1 MKKISFLFLLFIFFY
16 LTTFSQSTVPQRV
29 GWWKFDNPIDLTNS
43 ESGFG
48 MPLTLVGSHISTKGP
63 ADENGAVQINS
74 GSYYNMTHLIS
85 PKNGDKKV
93 NEYTLQFDFKI
104 TENGSWRSFFQTD
117 VSNSGDG
124 DFFINPNGEIGV
136 AAVGYSGFSITP
148 NEWYRLIISV
158 KNGTQFNVYLD
169 GKLLTNGITQTRDG
183 RFSLENQLLVFAD
196 ENGEDGSIYCAE
208 LAIWDKALST
218 HEAFELGGFSHSNPK
233 ILTQNPFIQSPGKT
247 FMTIC
252 WHDTVQQN
260 TKVIYGIDSTNMS
273 LETTGSSEF
282 IISPLYWHTVK
293 LYSLMPGTRY
303 FYKVFSG
310 DVFSDTYSF
319 KTLPSNDYNGKLRFI
334 LLSDTHSSDTTM
346 AGKIC
351 RQARKTITELY
362 GVEIENQVTGI
373 IHSGDVVMSGDSPVQ
388 YYKQFF
394 QPLSALT
401 ANIPTTVV
409 AGNHEVESSYFYQY
423 LKVDEL
429 SAYPHI
435 PDLNEKLLQLQVG
448 NTLFLGL
455 NTNITAEYG
464 LTQANWLNAKLK
476 EAENNDSIDFVF
488 LFHHHPPMSELWD
501 YTNTKDAGT
510 AYVRDVLFPIIKK
523 YSKVQQM
530 HYGHT
535 HGFERG
541 TIQAEHPDGDF
552 RIICGGGSGGYLD
565 TWAPGENHD
574 FNEITTSISN
584 YVFQI
589 IEIDIANKSWQNKAY
604 SLGTLD
610 LPKNGVIIDSWYKKM
625 NQPAPNTP
633 FIVSIETANEYVQIN
648 TSQFDGIDSLMS
660 VQIQVID
667 GTQNNAVV
675 FDSLI
680 QKVNIYGVDSSQ
692 KPTDLNKDNNIYE
705 TNLPIRF
712 FNTKSNYIKT
722 RYRDNNLK
730 WSNWSDSFYY
740 SITGLSDISKTETE
754 DLLFQNFPN
763 PFSYST
769 TIKYKSDGLNK
780 ITFRFYDIN
789 YRLIFEQNEGLKPKG
804 IYILNYSGED
814 LKNGIYFYEMISGSQ
829 TSVKSMIKIK

>member
-1 MKKISFLFLLFIFFY
+1 MKIFLFLFLFFI
-16 LTTFSQSTVPQRV
+16 LISPTTFSQSTVPQRV
-29 GWWKFDNPIDLTNS
+29 GWWKFDNPLDLTKS
-43 ESGFG
+43 ETGFG
-48 MPLTLVGSHISTKGP
+48 LPLTLAGNQASANGP
-63 ADENGAVQINS
+63 ADENGAVQIGV
-74 GSYYNMTHLIS
+74 GSYYKMTHLIS
-85 PKNGDKKV
+85 PKNGDKMV

-104 TENGSWRSFFQTD
+104 SDNGSWRSFFQTD
-117 VSNSGDG
+117 ASNSSDG

-136 AAVGYSGFSITP
+136 AAVGYSGFSVTP

-158 KNGTQFNVYLD
+158 KNGTQFNIYLD
-169 GKLLTNGITQTRDG
+169 GKLITNGTIQTRDG

-196 ENGEDGSIYCAE
+196 ENGEDGLIYCAE
-208 LAIWDKALST
+208 LAIWDKALTT

-260 TKVIYGIDSTNMS
+260 TKVIYGIDSSNMS

-293 LYSLMPGTRY
+293 LSSLMPGTRY

-310 DVFSDTYSF
+310 DVISGTYSF

-334 LLSDTHSSDTTM
+334 LLSDTHSSDTIM

-351 RQARKTITELY
+351 RQAKKTITELY
-362 GVEIENQVTGI
+362 GDEIENKVTGI
-373 IHSGDVVMSGDSPVQ
+373 IHSGDVVMSGDAPSQ

-409 AGNHEVESSYFYQY
+409 AGNHEVESPFFYQY

-429 SAYPHI
+429 SAYPNI
-435 PDLNEKLLQLQVG
+435 PDLNEKLLQLRVG

-510 AYVRDVLFPIIKK
+510 AYVRDVLFPVIIK

-541 TIQAEHPDGDF
+541 AIQSDQPDGDF

-574 FNEITTSISN
+574 FNDITISISN
-584 YVFQI
+584 YIFQVL
-589 IEIDIANKSWQNKAY
+589 EIDIADKSWQNSVY
-604 SLGTLD
+604 SLGTLGQ
-610 LPKNGVIIDSWYKKM
+610 PKSGEIIDTWHKKL
-625 NQPAPNTP
+625 NQPAPKTP
-633 FIVSIETANEYVQIN
+633 FIESIETLNEYVQIN

-660 VQIQVID
+660 IQIQVID

-675 FDSLI
+675 FDTLI
-680 QKVNIYGVDSSQ
+680 QKINIYGVDSSQ

-712 FNTKSNYIKT
+712 FNAKSNYIKT

-730 WSNWSDSFYY
+730 WSNWSDSLFY
-740 SITGLSDISKTETE
+740 SITGLSDNSKAETE
-754 DLLFQNFPN
+754 EMLFQNYPN
-763 PFSYST
+763 PFNSST
-769 TIKYKSDGLNK
+769 TIKYKSDGFNK

-789 YRLIFEQNEGLKPKG
+789 YRLILEQNEGLKPKG
-804 IYILNYSGED
+804 IYMLNYSGEN
-814 LKNGIYFYEMISGSQ
+814 LKNGVYFYEMISGSH
-829 TSVKSMIKIK
+829 TSIKSMIKYQ

>member
-1 MKKISFLFLLFIFFY
+1 MKKISFVFLLFNLFY
-16 LTTFSQSTVPQRV
+16 LTTFSQSTVPQRI
-29 GWWKFDNPIDLTNS
+29 GWWKFDNPLDLTKS
-43 ESGFG
+43 ETGFG
-48 MPLTLVGSHISTKGP
+48 LPLTLVGSHDSAKGP
-63 ADENGAVQINS
+63 ENENGAVQIGV
-74 GSYYNMTHLIS
+74 GSYYKMNHSIS
-85 PKNGDKKV
+85 PKNGDSRV

-104 TENGSWRSFFQTD
+104 TENGAWRSFFQTD
-117 VSNSGDG
+117 ASNSSDG
-124 DFFINPNGEIGV
+124 DFFINPNGEVGV
-136 AAVGYSGFSITP
+136 AAVGYSGFSVTP

-158 KNGTQFNVYLD
+158 KNGSQFNVYLD
-169 GKLLTNGITQTRDG
+169 GKLFINGTIQNRDG
-183 RFSLENQLLVFAD
+183 RFSLDNQLLIFAD
-196 ENGEDGSIYCAE
+196 EDGEDGLIYCAE
-208 LAIWDKALST
+208 LAIWDKALT
-218 HEAFELGGFSHSNPK
+218 AHEAFELGGFSHSNPK

-273 LETTGSSEF
+273 METTGSSEF

-293 LYSLMPGTRY
+293 LTSLMPGTRY

-310 DVFSDTYSF
+310 DVFSNTYSF
-319 KTLPSNDYNGKLRFI
+319 KTLPANDYNGKLRFI

-346 AGKIC
+346 AGKII

-362 GVEIENQVTGI
+362 GAEIENQVTGI
-373 IHSGDVVMSGDSPVQ
+373 IHSGDVVMSGDAPGQ

-409 AGNHEVESSYFYQY
+409 AGNHEVESQYFYQY

-429 SAYPHI
+429 SAYPNI
-435 PDLNEKLLQLQVG
+435 PDLNEKLLQLRVG
-448 NTLFLGL
+448 NALFLGL

-464 LTQANWLNAKLK
+464 LTQSNWLNAKLK
-476 EAENNDSIDFVF
+476 EAENNDSIDFIF

-541 TIQAEHPDGDF
+541 TIQSDHPDGDF

-589 IEIDIANKSWQNKAY
+589 LEIDIANKSWQNQAY

-625 NQPAPNTP
+625 NQTAPNTP
-633 FIVSIETANEYVQIN
+633 FIEN
-648 TSQFDGIDSLMS
+648 ID
-660 VQIQVID
+660 
-667 GTQNNAVV
+667 
-675 FDSLI
+675 
-680 QKVNIYGVDSSQ
+680 
-692 KPTDLNKDNNIYE
+692 
-705 TNLPIRF
+705 
-712 FNTKSNYIKT
+712 
-722 RYRDNNLK
+722 NLK
-730 WSNWSDSFYY
+730 
-740 SITGLSDISKTETE
+740 
-754 DLLFQNFPN
+754 
-763 PFSYST
+763 
-769 TIKYKSDGLNK
+769 
-780 ITFRFYDIN
+780 
-789 YRLIFEQNEGLKPKG
+789 
-804 IYILNYSGED
+804 
-814 LKNGIYFYEMISGSQ
+814 
-829 TSVKSMIKIK
+829 

>member
-1 MKKISFLFLLFIFFY
+1 MKKNFFLFIFFILIS
-16 LTTFSQSTVPQRV
+16 LTTFSQSNVSQRV
-29 GWWKFDNPIDLTNS
+29 GWWKFDNPLDLTKS
-43 ESGFG
+43 ETGFG
-48 MPLTLVGSHISTKGP
+48 LPLTLAGNHTSTKDP
-63 ADENGAVQINS
+63 TDENGVVQIGV
-74 GSYYNMTHLIS
+74 GSYYKLTHLIS
-85 PKNGDKKV
+85 PKDGDKKV

-104 TENGSWRSFFQTD
+104 SENGSWRSFFQTD
-117 VSNSGDG
+117 ASNSSDG

-136 AAVGYSGFSITP
+136 AAVGYSGFSVTP

-169 GKLLTNGITQTRDG
+169 GKLITNGTIQTPDG

-196 ENGEDGSIYCAE
+196 ENSEDGSIYCAE
-208 LAIWDKALST
+208 LAIWDKALT
-218 HEAFELGGFSHSNPK
+218 APEAFELGGFSHSNPK

-260 TKVIYGIDSTNMS
+260 TKVIFGIDSTNMS

-293 LYSLMPGTRY
+293 LSSLTPGTRY

-310 DVFSDTYSF
+310 DVFSNTYSF
-319 KTLPSNDYNGKLRFI
+319 KTLPANDYNGKLRFI
-334 LLSDTHSSDTTM
+334 LLSDTHSPDTIM

-362 GVEIENQVTGI
+362 GSDIESQVTGI
-373 IHSGDVVMSGDSPVQ
+373 IHSGDVVMSGDAPGQ

-409 AGNHEVESSYFYQY
+409 AGNHEVESPYFYQY

-429 SAYPHI
+429 SAYPNI
-435 PDLNEKLLQLQVG
+435 PDLNEKLLQLRVG

-464 LTQANWLNAKLK
+464 LTQANWLNSKLK

-501 YTNTKDAGT
+501 YTNTKDPGT
-510 AYVRDVLFPIIKK
+510 AYVRDVLFPVIKK

-541 TIQAEHPDGDF
+541 AIQSDQPDGNF

-565 TWAPGENHD
+565 TWAPGENRD

-584 YVFQI
+584 YVYQI
-589 IEIDIANKSWQNKAY
+589 LEIDIASKSWQNKAY
-604 SLGTLD
+604 SLGTLEQ
-610 LPKNGVIIDSWYKKM
+610 PKNGEIIDSWYKKL
-625 NQPAPNTP
+625 NQPAPITP
-633 FIVSIETANEYVQIN
+633 SVENIKSTKENVQIN
-648 TSQFDGIDSLMS
+648 TSAFDGVDSLMS
-660 VQIQVID
+660 IQIQVFD
-667 GTQNNAVV
+667 GTQNNSVV
-675 FDSLI
+675 FDTLI
-680 QKVNIYGVDSSQ
+680 QKINIYGVDSSQ
-692 KPTDLNKDNNIYE
+692 KLMDLNKNYNIYE
-705 TNLPIRF
+705 TNLPAKF

-730 WSNWSDSFYY
+730 WSNWSDYY
-740 SITGLSDISKTETE
+740 VFIPTGTFGIANNEAE
-754 DLLFQNFPN
+754 VILFQNYPN
-763 PFSYST
+763 PFKSST
-769 TIKYKSDGLNK
+769 TIKYKSDGRNK
-780 ITFRFYDIN
+780 ITIRVFDIN
-789 YRLIFEQNEGLKPKG
+789 NRLIYEQNEGLKSEG
-804 IYILNYSGED
+804 IYKLNYGGEK
-814 LKNGIYFYEMISGSQ
+814 LNNGIYFYELISGSQ
-829 TSVKSMIKIK
+829 ISIKSMIKVD

>member
-1 MKKISFLFLLFIFFY
+1 
-16 LTTFSQSTVPQRV
+16 
-29 GWWKFDNPIDLTNS
+29 
-43 ESGFG
+43 
-48 MPLTLVGSHISTKGP
+48 
-63 ADENGAVQINS
+63 
-74 GSYYNMTHLIS
+74 
-85 PKNGDKKV
+85 
-93 NEYTLQFDFKI
+93 
-104 TENGSWRSFFQTD
+104 
-117 VSNSGDG
+117 
-124 DFFINPNGEIGV
+124 
-136 AAVGYSGFSITP
+136 
-148 NEWYRLIISV
+148 
-158 KNGTQFNVYLD
+158 
-169 GKLLTNGITQTRDG
+169 
-183 RFSLENQLLVFAD
+183 
-196 ENGEDGSIYCAE
+196 
-208 LAIWDKALST
+208 
-218 HEAFELGGFSHSNPK
+218 
-233 ILTQNPFIQSPGKT
+233 
-247 FMTIC
+247 
-252 WHDTVQQN
+252 
-260 TKVIYGIDSTNMS
+260 
-273 LETTGSSEF
+273 
-282 IISPLYWHTVK
+282 
-293 LYSLMPGTRY
+293 
-303 FYKVFSG
+303 
-310 DVFSDTYSF
+310 
-319 KTLPSNDYNGKLRFI
+319 
-334 LLSDTHSSDTTM
+334 
-346 AGKIC
+346 
-351 RQARKTITELY
+351 
-362 GVEIENQVTGI
+362 
-373 IHSGDVVMSGDSPVQ
+373 
-388 YYKQFF
+388 
-394 QPLSALT
+394 
-401 ANIPTTVV
+401 
-409 AGNHEVESSYFYQY
+409 
-423 LKVDEL
+423 
-429 SAYPHI
+429 
-435 PDLNEKLLQLQVG
+435 
-448 NTLFLGL
+448 
-455 NTNITAEYG
+455 
-464 LTQANWLNAKLK
+464 
-476 EAENNDSIDFVF
+476 
-488 LFHHHPPMSELWD
+488 
-501 YTNTKDAGT
+501 
-510 AYVRDVLFPIIKK
+510 
-523 YSKVQQM
+523 M